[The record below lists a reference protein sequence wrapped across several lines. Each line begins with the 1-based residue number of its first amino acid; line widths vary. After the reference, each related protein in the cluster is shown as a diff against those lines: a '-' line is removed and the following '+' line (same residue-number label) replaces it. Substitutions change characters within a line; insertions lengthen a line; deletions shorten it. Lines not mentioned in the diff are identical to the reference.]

1 MFFIRNNSILKGI
14 VVFCLSLLLF
24 ACKTEQEASFYRYT
38 KTFMMRGVKYDA
50 RDDVFEVDKTKLN
63 SDPKYVGVWLDNTGC
78 KVELICYED
87 SIFRLV
93 DVNNCVGYW
102 NIREDEYIMELY
114 PMGQYYKLAS
124 RLAFSMCPRID
135 IDKQKVPLQLEILNT
150 DSLYFPVISSYLI
163 RL

>member
-1 MFFIRNNSILKGI
+1 MFKVVIVFLLSI
-14 VVFCLSLLLF
+14 FLF
-24 ACKTEQEASFYRYT
+24 ACKAGQNASSYGYLVSYP

-50 RDDVFEVDKTKLN
+50 RDDDFEVDKTKLN
-63 SDPKYVGVWLDNTGC
+63 SDPKYVGVWYDNTRC

-87 SIFRLV
+87 STFQLV

-102 NIREDEYIMELY
+102 NIQEDEHIMELY

-135 IDKQKVPLQLEILNT
+135 IDEQKSPLQLEIISV
-150 DSLYFPVISSYLI
+150 DSLFFPILSTYLV